1 MTTPLIY
8 AEEDE
13 RNLDKKLIDDLACQT
28 NDLRYYTYLRF
39 GYF

>member
-1 MTTPLIY
+1 MSTPLVY
-8 AEEDE
+8 TEDDD
-13 RNLDKKLIDDLACQT
+13 RKLDKKINNLECQT

>member
-1 MTTPLIY
+1 MSAPLVY
-8 AEEDE
+8 TEDDD
-13 RNLDKKLIDDLACQT
+13 RKLDKKFNNLECQT